1 MNTINYRNI
10 TLARESRG
18 MTQSGLSKEVKGLT
32 QGNLSRIEKG
42 LLSISDSL
50 LAEISKVLDYPLCFF
65 YKESQASS
73 NGSLFYR
80 KRVSMSQKQLSIL
93 EAKVDILNMVID
105 ELMES
110 VDVPELNI
118 PHCDVSGSNTP
129 SVIAFKL
136 REYLGIQR
144 GPLER
149 IVNVLE
155 KNGVIVIF
163 LDIDNGKFDGVTKF
177 TKKSQ
182 PVIFVNANMPNDR
195 KRFTIGHEL
204 GHLVMHLRVPFDD
217 VEDQEKERQANEFSA
232 EFNLP
237 FVECK
242 RSLFNIRYGDLGN
255 LKMYWKMSKAAI
267 LHRAREIGSLSDNSY
282 KYYMMTLSKTGQRK
296 EETEKVD
303 IDQPVLLKKMIDAHL
318 YDLDYSEEELSNL
331 VGLSVADFQNLCTM
345 LNRKNY
351 RLKILL

>member
-136 REYLGIQR
+136 IEYLGIQR
-144 GPLER
+144 GP
-149 IVNVLE
+149 
-155 KNGVIVIF
+155 
-163 LDIDNGKFDGVTKF
+163 
-177 TKKSQ
+177 
-182 PVIFVNANMPNDR
+182 
-195 KRFTIGHEL
+195 
-204 GHLVMHLRVPFDD
+204 
-217 VEDQEKERQANEFSA
+217 
-232 EFNLP
+232 
-237 FVECK
+237 
-242 RSLFNIRYGDLGN
+242 
-255 LKMYWKMSKAAI
+255 
-267 LHRAREIGSLSDNSY
+267 
-282 KYYMMTLSKTGQRK
+282 
-296 EETEKVD
+296 
-303 IDQPVLLKKMIDAHL
+303 
-318 YDLDYSEEELSNL
+318 
-331 VGLSVADFQNLCTM
+331 
-345 LNRKNY
+345 
-351 RLKILL
+351 